1 MVEEQIVSLSETKRY
16 WAGIDA
22 GSVSINCVVIDET
35 KRMVYEH
42 PYQRHL
48 GRVEETVFNLIRS
61 LYDQFGKK
69 RIQAIAFT
77 GNHGKNLSEKLGLF
91 YEFETISQVI
101 GSVFIRPDVRTVI
114 CMGGQDTALFQIKH
128 HDEGWH
134 RIVHRPT
141 GTTIGHRH
149 LFQ

>member
-1 MVEEQIVSLSETKRY
+1 MVEEQIISTSETKLY

-22 GSVSINCVVIDET
+22 GSVSINCVVMDET
-35 KRMVYEH
+35 KNVVYEH

-48 GRVEETVFNLIRS
+48 GRVEESVFNLIQS
-61 LYDQFGKK
+61 LYNQFGED

-77 GNHGKNLSEKLGLF
+77 GNHGKNLSEKLDLF

-114 CMGGQDTALFQIKH
+114 
-128 HDEGWH
+128 
-134 RIVHRPT
+134 
-141 GTTIGHRH
+141 
-149 LFQ
+149 